1 MTYKVFVFF
10 LSLGFFASSHSICHS
25 QIDEAVLTHF
35 VQHDLK
41 NEHLTYLNTSPIGE
55 DSVHFFLAK
64 YYLQYQD
71 WTKFYLH
78 YQKGINVAKEDTL
91 FLEIA
96 TSKIL
101 SLTDSLR
108 PIWFDLEVK
117 KYPFLD
123 KYEQLYRFENNKKS
137 VVIEVPLALRESW
150 NNFKKVSRKSPFVAA
165 VLSTIVPGLGK
176 VYIGNYRTG
185 VLSFFTLSV
194 FGVQAVESYQKKG
207 IEHIL
212 TLTNSG
218 FFAGYYFANIA
229 GSYRETKQKKKEFKN
244 QFLIDASIYYH
255 SRISDQ
261 LY

>member
-25 QIDEAVLTHF
+25 QIDEAVLTYF

-41 NEHLTYLNTSPIGE
+41 NEHLTYLNTSSIGA

-64 YYLQYQD
+64 YYLQYPD
-71 WTKFYLH
+71 WTKFYAH

-117 KYPFLD
+117 KYPYLERYDRLYTFA
-123 KYEQLYRFENNKKS
+123 EQKKNG
-137 VVIEVPLALRESW
+137 VIEVPLALQESLHD
-150 NNFKKVSRKSPFVAA
+150 FKKVNRKSPLLAA
-165 VLSTIVPGLGK
+165 VLSTIIPGLGK
-176 VYIGNYRTG
+176 VYIGNYRSG
-185 VLSFFTLSV
+185 LFSFFTLSV
-194 FGVQAVESYQKKG
+194 FGVQAFESYQKKG
-207 IEHIL
+207 VEHIL
-212 TLTNSG
+212 TLANGG
-218 FFAGYYFANIA
+218 FFAGYYFANIT
-229 GSYRETKQKKKEFKN
+229 GSYRDTKQKKLEFKN
-244 QFLIDASIYYH
+244 QFLIDASIYYY